1 MSSFWVAGSMT
12 FTLAVINANI
22 KIIIMSFMNCVV
34 TLFFVVGSIIFYY
47 VVFIIYDNG
56 LKTTDVYGTL
66 TIAETSGAYW
76 MGLLLIVSV
85 TNFFDFAIH
94 KYFDLTKDK
103 PELNK
108 DHLLPD
114 LIGEK
119 SNDLVIVPHKKGLDE
134 QSNDDTKNLTANK
147 ILTPKSAESKE
158 LLKEK
163 NSAMAEEPGS
173 RDNSN

>member
-66 TIAETSGAYW
+66 T
-76 MGLLLIVSV
+76 M
-85 TNFFDFAIH
+85 
-94 KYFDLTKDK
+94 
-103 PELNK
+103 
-108 DHLLPD
+108 
-114 LIGEK
+114 
-119 SNDLVIVPHKKGLDE
+119 
-134 QSNDDTKNLTANK
+134 
-147 ILTPKSAESKE
+147 
-158 LLKEK
+158 
-163 NSAMAEEPGS
+163 
-173 RDNSN
+173 